1 MHDKAELSNGSDPTG
16 TITFRL
22 YGPNDETCSGAAIFT
37 SSAVVSGNGAYAS
50 ASFPGTAVGTYH
62 WVVSYSGDN
71 HNRPAGPTACGEVG
85 ENVIIS
91 PANPAITTT
100 ASAGVTLGGSAYD
113 TAQLSGGA
121 NPTGTIT
128 FRLYGPQDATCA
140 QAPVFTT
147 GQTVV
152 GNGSYRS
159 ASFIPEHAGTYLWV
173 ASYSG
178 DPNNAPAASA
188 CGAAGETLVV
198 QPSQPT
204 LSTHAS
210 IPGRIGVH
218 HPIRTAGQS
227 IYDAATLEG
236 GTAPTGQVTFSLY
249 GPNDA
254 TCAGPAIFTSA
265 TTVNGNGI
273 YNSERFTPTA
283 SGIYRWVAIYS
294 GDANNHGAGPTAC
307 DDPEEQLS
315 VTVPADP
322 DLSTTASP
330 AVTLGASVS
339 DTAHLSGGPDPT
351 GTITF
356 HLYGAGDT
364 TCAGTPVFTS
374 TVPVAGNNDYKSGS
388 STPTTAGVYRWVA
401 SYSGDANNKPA
412 GPTTCGDSSEIAYV
426 RPPSVTPAV
435 PALATT
441 ASQLAAPRR
450 AAI

>member
-1 MHDKAELSNGSDPTG
+1 
-16 TITFRL
+16 
-22 YGPNDETCSGAAIFT
+22 
-37 SSAVVSGNGAYAS
+37 
-50 ASFPGTAVGTYH
+50 
-62 WVVSYSGDN
+62 
-71 HNRPAGPTACGEVG
+71 
-85 ENVIIS
+85 
-91 PANPAITTT
+91 
-100 ASAGVTLGGSAYD
+100 
-113 TAQLSGGA
+113 
-121 NPTGTIT
+121 
-128 FRLYGPQDATCA
+128 
-140 QAPVFTT
+140 
-147 GQTVV
+147 
-152 GNGSYRS
+152 
-159 ASFIPEHAGTYLWV
+159 
-173 ASYSG
+173 
-178 DPNNAPAASA
+178 
-188 CGAAGETLVV
+188 V
-198 QPSQPT
+198 QPSQST

-356 HLYGAGDT
+356 HLYGAADT

-441 ASQLAAPRR
+441 ASQPPHLGAPLYDVAHLSGGLEPAGSITFQLFGPNDASCSTPAIFTTTVTVTGNGEYRSAEFVPPQLGTYRWVATYSGDANNTGVGPTACGESSETANLSATPAPNPDPGPNVTAPPPVKPTPPAKPHHKPKPKPKRR
-450 AAI
+450 PKPPPPPPVTG